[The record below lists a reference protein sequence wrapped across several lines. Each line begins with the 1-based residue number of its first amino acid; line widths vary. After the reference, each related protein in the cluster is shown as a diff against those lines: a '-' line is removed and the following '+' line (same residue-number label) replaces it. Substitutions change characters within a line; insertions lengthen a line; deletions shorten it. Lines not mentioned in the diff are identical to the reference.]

1 MFLEKINHITGERE
15 WEVAEEDHDLAQEIA
30 VSRFADMI
38 LDYNRNDMFL
48 AGLRAVIQ
56 EKKAQA
62 IPAHVLDIGTGTG
75 LLSLMAA
82 REGADK
88 VTAVEVFQPMADCA
102 RSIIQSSQWKDKIN
116 VISSRSTDL
125 SSLATKPNIIVA
137 EVFDTELI
145 GEGALRTFKEAL
157 DNLVQP
163 GCRVVPSR
171 GRVWVVPVESEF
183 LAKFNRIPRLSK
195 GDQPLGDCP
204 GTAAVYDVQLSQV
217 LPHKFTRL
225 SEPILAFSFDFESS
239 NSIIYDQSFDRRVTC
254 TESGQ
259 IDAIL
264 MWWDL
269 DMDGTGAF
277 WIDMAP
283 KWASKDYHWR
293 DHWMQAVYYLPHR
306 VNVEKNQRISLKCSH
321 DEFSMWFSIGED
333 CFERVYCSCQLHA
346 IAARQ
351 TIFSMNEL
359 LENDLYRDEIK
370 SVVSPRFSSKMML
383 ILHLFHQCR
392 RSLIT
397 GVFLAKT
404 YKIESGCFHSKKKT
418 VSRSKEKDVCEG
430 RRVVVLGEGS
440 LLFLLV
446 AAVATSVTV
455 VDSNPHFRDILERY
469 ISCYK
474 LSNVKIVENTTDVST
489 DHDIVV
495 GEPFYLSAMAPWQNL
510 RFWYDVKSLRER
522 LGSNVEVYP
531 QTATLYGMCVRF
543 DNLQNTAAPVGT
555 VDGFDL
561 SLFDDLSQAWI
572 TILKFFLFV
581 LVTLITKARQATVA
595 LVDVHPLWEYSG
607 VATSEKFEVLH
618 FDLREDPSDL
628 KVNFQLPL
636 KSGTNG
642 IPLWMEWHIGNY
654 TVTTGMKKEPRIGEA
669 PEWKEGVR
677 QGVYLLSPSLL
688 QRETIRVDV
697 RFSREEGEVK
707 FQFY

>member
-48 AGLRAVIQ
+48 AGLRTVIQ
-56 EKKAQA
+56 EKKTQA
-62 IPAHVLDIGTGTG
+62 VPAHVLDIGTGTG

-183 LAKFNRIPRLSK
+183 LAKFNRIPRLSE

-217 LPHKFTRL
+217 LPHQLIHL

-239 NSIIYDQSFDRRVTC
+239 NSIIYDESFDRPVTC
-254 TESGQ
+254 TKSGQ
-259 IDAIL
+259 IDAII

-269 DMDGTGAF
+269 DMDGTETS

-306 VNVEKNQRISLKCSH
+306 VHVEENQAISLKCSH
-321 DEFSMWFSIGED
+321 DEFSMWFSIGEE
-333 CFERVYCSCQLHA
+333 CFDRVYCTCQLHT

-359 LENDLYRDEIK
+359 LENDLYRSEIK
-370 SVVSPRFSSKMML
+370 S
-383 ILHLFHQCR
+383 I
-392 RSLIT
+392 
-397 GVFLAKT
+397 
-404 YKIESGCFHSKKKT
+404 
-418 VSRSKEKDVCEG
+418 CEG
-430 RRVVVLGEGS
+430 RKVVVVGEGS

-455 VDSNPHFRDILERY
+455 VDSNPHFRGILERY
-469 ISCYK
+469 ISYYK
-474 LSNVKIVENTTDVST
+474 LSNVKVVESTTEVSN
-489 DHDIVV
+489 DHDVV
-495 GEPFYLSAMAPWQNL
+495 IGEPFYLSAMAPWQNL

-522 LGSNVEVYP
+522 LGEDIEVYP
-531 QTATLYGMCVRF
+531 QTATLYGMCERF

-572 TILKFFLFV
+572 TVFN
-581 LVTLITKARQATVA
+581 
-595 LVDVHPLWEYSG
+595 G

-618 FDLREDPSDL
+618 FDLHEGPHDL
-628 KVNFQLPL
+628 KVNFELPL
-636 KSGTNG
+636 KLGTNG
-642 IPLWMEWHIGNY
+642 VPLWMEWRVGNY
-654 TVTTGMKKEPRIGEA
+654 TVTTGLKSEPRIGEA

-688 QRETIRVDV
+688 QRQNIRVDA
-697 RFSREEGEVK
+697 RFDSEAGEAS